1 MEIGRLLTAMATP
14 FKPDGS
20 IDYAAAERL
29 AAFLVADGSDGVVV
43 SGTTGES
50 PTLDDNEKVELVKVI
65 KKAIPGNAVVAGTGS
80 YDTHHSVKLSERAM
94 AAGADALLAVVPYYS
109 KPPQDGMYLHF
120 KAISEVGP
128 TIMYNIQGRT
138 AVNMTAATTLR
149 CAQLPGIIG
158 VKEASGDLDQIGFV
172 CAGKPDRFRVWS
184 GDDSWTLPIMSVGAY
199 GVICVV
205 SHIAGRSMK
214 KLVEAQV
221 KGDNDSA
228 RKLHL
233 GLLPV
238 IKTLMTTAANPVPIK
253 SVLNA
258 MGFPAGPFR
267 LPLVPL
273 TDEQL
278 LSVMKVIKEAGDLI
292 STLPVKQVK
301 AGAHVA

>member
-1 MEIGRLLTAMATP
+1 VTTEIGRLLTAMITP
-14 FKPDGS
+14 FKKDGS
-20 IDYAAAERL
+20 VDYEAAEKL
-29 AAFLVADGSDGVVV
+29 VMLLVADGSDGVIV

-50 PTLDDNEKVELVKVI
+50 PSLSDDEKLELIKVI
-65 KKAIPGNAVVAGTGS
+65 KQAIPGKNVVAGTGS
-80 YDTHHSVKLSERAM
+80 NDTHHSVKLSERAM
-94 AAGADALLAVVPYYS
+94 KAGADALLAVVPYYN
-109 KPPQDGMYLHF
+109 KPPQEGLYQHF

-138 AVNMTAATTLR
+138 AVNMTAETTLR
-149 CAQLPGIIG
+149 CAELPGIIG

-172 CAGKPDRFRVWS
+172 CAGKPASFNLWS
-184 GDDSWTLPIMSVGAY
+184 GDDSWTLPVLAAGGY

-214 KLVEAQV
+214 KMIEAYASA
-221 KGDNDSA
+221 DNDAA
-228 RKLHL
+228 RAIHL

-278 LSVMKVIKEAGDLI
+278 KSVMKTVREAGDLI
-292 STLPVKQVK
+292 TFK
-301 AGAHVA
+301 AGVKVA

>member
-1 MEIGRLLTAMATP
+1 VSELGRLLTAMITP
-14 FKPDGS
+14 FKADGS
-20 IDYAAAERL
+20 VDLQAAEKL
-29 AAFLVADGSDGVVV
+29 ASLLVADGSDGVVV

-50 PTLDDNEKVELVKVI
+50 PTLDDDEKIELLRAVR
-65 KKAIPGNAVVAGTGS
+65 KAIPGRTVVAGTGS
-80 YDTHHSVKLSERAM
+80 NDTHHSVKLSERAM
-94 AAGADALLAVVPYYS
+94 KAGADALLAVVPYYN

-149 CAQLPGIIG
+149 CAELPGIVG

-172 CAGKPDRFRVWS
+172 CAGKPSHFKVWS
-184 GDDSWTLPIMSVGAY
+184 GDDSWTLPVLAAGGY

-205 SHIAGRSMK
+205 SHLAGASMK
-214 KLVEAQV
+214 RLIDVYG
-221 KGDNDSA
+221 KGDVETA
-228 RKLHL
+228 REIHL

-253 SVLNA
+253 SVLAA

-273 TDEQL
+273 TADQL
-278 LSVMKVIKEAGDLI
+278 KSVMKTVHDAGELI
-292 STLPVKQVK
+292 TFKPGVK
-301 AGAHVA
+301 VA

>member
-1 MEIGRLLTAMATP
+1 MTAEIGRLLTAMITP
-14 FKPDGS
+14 FKANGEV
-20 IDYAAAERL
+20 DYAAAEKL
-29 AAFLVADGSDGVVV
+29 AAMLVADGSDGVVV
-43 SGTTGES
+43 SGTTGEA
-50 PTLDDNEKVELVKVI
+50 PTLTDDEKIELVRVI
-65 KKAIPGNAVVAGTGS
+65 RKAIPGKNVVAGTGS
-80 YDTHHSVKLSERAM
+80 NGTHHSVKLSERAM
-94 AAGADALLAVVPYYS
+94 KAGADAILAVVPYYN
-109 KPPQDGMYLHF
+109 KPPQEGMYLHF

-149 CAQLPGIIG
+149 CAELLGILG

-172 CAGKPDRFRVWS
+172 CAGKPARFKVWS
-184 GDDSWTLPIMSVGAY
+184 GDDSWTLPVLASGGY

-205 SHIAGRSMK
+205 SHIAGRAMK
-214 KLVEAQV
+214 KMVEDYV
-221 KGDNDSA
+221 DGDNDSA
-228 RKLHL
+228 RKVHL

-273 TDEQL
+273 TDDQL
-278 LSVMKVIKEAGDLI
+278 GLVMKTVSEAGDLI
-292 STLPVKQVK
+292 SFKSGVR
-301 AGAHVA
+301 VA

>member
-1 MEIGRLLTAMATP
+1 VTTEIGRLLTAMITP

-20 IDYAAAERL
+20 VDYAAAEKL
-29 AAFLVADGSDGVVV
+29 AVLLVADGSDGVVV
-43 SGTTGES
+43 AGTTGEAPS
-50 PTLDDNEKVELVKVI
+50 LSDDEKIELLQTI
-65 KKAIPGNAVVAGTGS
+65 KKAIPGKNVVAGTGS
-80 YDTHHSVKLSERAM
+80 NDTHHSVKLSERAM
-94 AAGADALLAVVPYYS
+94 QAGADALLAVVPYYN
-109 KPPQDGMYLHF
+109 KPPQEGMYQHF

-149 CAQLPGIIG
+149 CAELPGILG

-172 CAGKPDRFRVWS
+172 CAGKPARFKVWS
-184 GDDSWTLPIMSVGAY
+184 GDDSWTLPVLAAGGY

-214 KLVEAQV
+214 NMIAAYSRNE
-221 KGDNDSA
+221 NDVA
-228 RKLHL
+228 RRIHL

-253 SVLNA
+253 SMLNA
-258 MGFPAGPFR
+258 LGFPAGPFR

-278 LSVMKVIKEAGDLI
+278 QSVMKTVRDAGDLI
-292 STLPVKQVK
+292 TFK
-301 AGAHVA
+301 AGVRVA

>member
-1 MEIGRLLTAMATP
+1 
-14 FKPDGS
+14 
-20 IDYAAAERL
+20 
-29 AAFLVADGSDGVVV
+29 
-43 SGTTGES
+43 
-50 PTLDDNEKVELVKVI
+50 
-65 KKAIPGNAVVAGTGS
+65 
-80 YDTHHSVKLSERAM
+80 
-94 AAGADALLAVVPYYS
+94 
-109 KPPQDGMYLHF
+109 MYQHF

-149 CAQLPGIIG
+149 CAELPGIIG

-172 CAGKPDRFRVWS
+172 CAGRSARFNVWS
-184 GDDSWTLPIMSVGAY
+184 GDDSWTLPVLAVGGY

-214 KLVEAQV
+214 RLIEAYS
-221 KGDNDSA
+221 KADNDTA
-228 RKLHL
+228 RNIHL

-253 SVLNA
+253 SALNA

-273 TDEQL
+273 TEEQL
-278 LSVMKVIKEAGDLI
+278 KSVMGTIRKAGDLI
-292 STLPVKQVK
+292 TFK
-301 AGAHVA
+301 AGVKVA

>member
-1 MEIGRLLTAMATP
+1 VEIGRLLTAMITP
-14 FKPDGS
+14 FKKDGS
-20 IDYAAAERL
+20 VDYEAAEKL
-29 AAFLVADGSDGVVV
+29 VMLLVADGSDGVVV

-50 PTLDDNEKVELVKVI
+50 PSLSDDEKLELIKVI
-65 KKAIPGNAVVAGTGS
+65 KQAIPGKNVIAGTGS
-80 YDTHHSVKLSERAM
+80 NDTHHSVKLSERALK
-94 AAGADALLAVVPYYS
+94 AGADALLAVVPYYN
-109 KPPQDGMYLHF
+109 KPPQEGLYQHF

-138 AVNMTAATTLR
+138 AVNMSAATTLR
-149 CAQLPGIIG
+149 CAELPGIIG

-172 CAGKPDRFRVWS
+172 CAGKPASFKVWS
-184 GDDSWTLPIMSVGAY
+184 GDDSWTLPVLAAGGY

-214 KLVEAQV
+214 KMIEAF
-221 KGDNDSA
+221 GRADNDAA
-228 RKLHL
+228 REIHL

-278 LSVMKVIKEAGDLI
+278 KSVMQTVREAGDLI
-292 STLPVKQVK
+292 TFK
-301 AGAHVA
+301 AGVKVA